1 MIIYNYRG
9 LIEGDEL
16 LEKFNWDQ
24 KYIYIVSDSSCTLFQ
39 INLSSSLFLLGD
51 SFIRLKRFMDKF
63 SE

>member
-24 KYIYIVSDSSCTLFQ
+24 KYIYIVSDSSC
-39 INLSSSLFLLGD
+39 IISD
-51 SFIRLKRFMDKF
+51 
-63 SE
+63 

>member
-24 KYIYIVSDSSCTLFQ
+24 KFVVYIISD
-39 INLSSSLFLLGD
+39 
-51 SFIRLKRFMDKF
+51 
-63 SE
+63 